1 MSSPT
6 AASATVNGVLLRYWT
21 WGGTGQPLVL
31 LHGLASTHRIWDFV
45 APLLTQDFRVVAL
58 DQRGHGESAKPD
70 GGYDFATVAADLN
83 GLLRVLETE
92 SPILVGH
99 SWGANVALEHAATYL
114 AATGGLCLID
124 GGTIE
129 TSSYFPSLEVAKA
142 EMAPPDFSGMTLDS
156 FRARARE
163 EDFGF
168 EMTPQVHQAFEA
180 NFEELADG
188 KIRAR
193 LSRTNHMAVIEA
205 FWDQK
210 PSELYHRV
218 RCPVLLMPTRGGGFR
233 PKVWREW
240 AERSIAAAG
249 DALPVSKTVWLEDSV
264 HDVPLQRPD
273 LVAKVIKQHYINGFF
288 RSTTSIPPN
297 S

>member
-1 MSSPT
+1 M
-6 AASATVNGVLLRYWT
+6 LM
-21 WGGTGQPLVL
+21 
-31 LHGLASTHRIWDFV
+31 HGLASTHHIWDFV
-45 APLLTQDFRVVAL
+45 APLLARDFQVVAL

-70 GGYDFATVAADLN
+70 DGYDFATVAADLD
-83 GLLRVLETE
+83 GLLRALKTE

-99 SWGANVALEHAATYL
+99 SWGGNVAIEYAATYQ
-114 AATGGLCLID
+114 AAPGGLCLID

-129 TSSYFPSLEVAKA
+129 ISSYFPSLEAARV
-142 EMAPPDFSGMTLDS
+142 EMAPPDFSGMTLES

-163 EDFGF
+163 WDFGYERTP
-168 EMTPQVHQAFEA
+168 EMRQAMEA

-188 KIRAR
+188 KIKVR
-193 LSRTNHMAVIEA
+193 LSRANHMAVIDA

-218 RCPVLLMPTRGGGFR
+218 RCPVLLMPARGRGAR
-233 PKVWREW
+233 PKEWRER

-273 LVAKVIKQHYINGFF
+273 LVANVIKQHYADGFF
-288 RSTTSIPPN
+288 R
-297 S
+297 